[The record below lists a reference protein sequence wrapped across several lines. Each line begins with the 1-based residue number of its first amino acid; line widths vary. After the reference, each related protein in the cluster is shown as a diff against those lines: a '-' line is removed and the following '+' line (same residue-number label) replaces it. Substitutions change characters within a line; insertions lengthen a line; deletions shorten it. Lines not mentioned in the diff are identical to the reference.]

1 MRDSSLEDFL
11 GDDDSETDADSD
23 DDAAIAHDDTGS
35 DVEADTDDSDG
46 VSPAVSTYD
55 WTPTGAACS
64 SCDAVV
70 ERRWRDGSDG
80 GDGELVCF
88 DCKAW

>member
-11 GDDDSETDADSD
+11 GDDDSESDAGGDVDGTVD
-23 DDAAIAHDDTGS
+23 DDTDPG
-35 DVEADTDDSDG
+35 VEADTDNSDG

-55 WTPTGAACS
+55 WTPTGATCA

-70 ERRWRDGSDG
+70 ERRWRDGSDD